1 MSHLNDESLPDRT
14 KDGLGN
20 SKWVEDMRTQFEE
33 LNHHIAGAITDKN
46 FARAVALDSARQDIL
61 KDLCLKDPALVDEGF
76 FTFIEHCARENASLI
91 SQIENDMEELTTKS
105 SQQMRM
111 QVAYS
116 R

>member
-1 MSHLNDESLPDRT
+1 MSHLNDERSPYRS
-14 KDGLGN
+14 KDGLGDG
-20 SKWVEDMRTQFEE
+20 KWVEDMRTQFEE
-33 LNHHIAGAITDKN
+33 LNRHIAGAITDKN
-46 FARAVALDSARQDIL
+46 FARAVVLDSARQDIL
-61 KDLCLKDPALVDEGF
+61 KDLCLKDPALVDECF